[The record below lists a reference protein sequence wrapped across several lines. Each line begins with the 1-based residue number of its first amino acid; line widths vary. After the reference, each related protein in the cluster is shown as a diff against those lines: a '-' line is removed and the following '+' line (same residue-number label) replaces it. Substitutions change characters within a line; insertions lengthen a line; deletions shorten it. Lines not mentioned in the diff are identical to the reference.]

1 MTLPPLLVILGPT
14 AVGKTE
20 VAIETALRFD
30 GEIISGDSM
39 QVYRRMDI
47 GTAKPTMEERRGVPH
62 HLIDILEPDQ
72 TFSVADFQARVEAL
86 IPEIAARGK
95 LPILAGGTGLYL
107 RAVTTEYTFSEI
119 ETDWGLRHRLA
130 AEADRLGEEPLH
142 RRLAEVDPIAAA
154 RIHPNDRR
162 RVIRALEVFYQT
174 GQPISSLQTA
184 EAGKSKWDLL
194 QIGLTMDR
202 ESLYRRIEQRVDR
215 MVEDGLVEE
224 VRNLLGSGYS
234 RDLFSMQSLG
244 YREIAAYLEGEV
256 PLEEAIALVK
266 RNTRRFAKRQMTW
279 FRRDKGIFWLEL
291 GEHMDKSRAVEEIAK
306 MVEGKWGRPQ
316 NLLY

>member
-1 MTLPPLLVILGPT
+1 MMLPPLLVILGPT
-14 AVGKTE
+14 AAGKTE
-20 VAIETALRFD
+20 VAIETALRFH

-39 QVYRRMDI
+39 QVYRGMDI

-62 HLIDILEPDQ
+62 HLIDILDPDQ
-72 TFSVADFQARVEAL
+72 AFSVADFQARVEAL

-107 RAVTTEYTFSEI
+107 RAVTTEYTFTETH
-119 ETDWGLRHRLA
+119 TDWDLRRRLA
-130 AEADRLGEEPLH
+130 EEADRLGEESLH
-142 RRLAEVDPIAAA
+142 RRLAEVDPIAASK
-154 RIHPNDRR
+154 IHPNDRR
-162 RVIRALEVFYQT
+162 RVIRALEVYYQT
-174 GQPISSLQTA
+174 GEPISSLQTA

-194 QIGLTMDR
+194 LIGLTMDR
-202 ESLYRRIEQRVDR
+202 DLLYRRIEQRVDR

-224 VRNLLGSGYS
+224 VRHLLLSGHS

-244 YREIAAYLEGEV
+244 YREIASYLKGEI

-279 FRRDKGIFWLEL
+279 FRRDEGIVWLEL
-291 GEHMDKSRAVEEIAK
+291 GESTDKSRAVEEIAR

-316 NLLY
+316 NLHY